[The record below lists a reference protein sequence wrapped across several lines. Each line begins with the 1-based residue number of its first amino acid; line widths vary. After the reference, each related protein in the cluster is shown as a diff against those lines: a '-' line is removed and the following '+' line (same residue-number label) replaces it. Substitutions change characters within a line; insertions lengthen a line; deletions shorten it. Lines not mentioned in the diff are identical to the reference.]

1 MASLLRALSAAMRLW
16 RAAVKPAS
24 SVGVVGVLLHPA
36 KPKAIVRAVVTRIVR
51 EAERLLR
58 AYICPLLCR
67 KTLAFKNHC
76 KPRNCSPMQH
86 VGSKLQQESNG
97 VPWSLMQMRR
107 KNTRKGDAA
116 CGAAEAMRGRQPNP
130 RGGHPPSK
138 RKRLVDVWLG
148 MSIVDPKT
156 N

>member
-58 AYICPLLCR
+58 AYICPLLCGKHLHS
-67 KTLAFKNHC
+67 KTTVNQGTAIQCNALARSFSRSQAGYPGLSC
-76 KPRNCSPMQH
+76 R
-86 VGSKLQQESNG
+86 
-97 VPWSLMQMRR
+97 
-107 KNTRKGDAA
+107 
-116 CGAAEAMRGRQPNP
+116 
-130 RGGHPPSK
+130 
-138 RKRLVDVWLG
+138 
-148 MSIVDPKT
+148 
-156 N
+156 